1 MKILKEKTLNGREIS
16 STSRIAQ
23 MNLVLFDDGFS
34 NIEQTDS
41 LKNPVHE
48 LYDIVITNI
57 PYSQQTKYGKYYDI
71 PV

>member
-1 MKILKEKTLNGREIS
+1 MKILKENTLNGREIS

-34 NIEQTDS
+34 NIEQMDS
-41 LKNPVHE
+41 LKNPIKNQ
-48 LYDIVITNI
+48 YDIVITNI
-57 PYSQQTKYGKYYDI
+57 PYSQQTKYGNYYDI